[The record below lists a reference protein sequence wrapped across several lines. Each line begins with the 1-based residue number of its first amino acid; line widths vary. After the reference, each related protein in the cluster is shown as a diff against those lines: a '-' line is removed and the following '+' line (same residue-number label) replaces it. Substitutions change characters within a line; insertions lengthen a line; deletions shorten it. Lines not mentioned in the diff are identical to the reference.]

1 MAGHVNVVSDALVY
15 VHLPGSSAS
24 PSPLKI
30 ALQMSPVLCCVPL
43 RCFPEQLQTELIIV
57 IPGTAPV
64 ALHYHNYYTFII
76 YNIC

>member
-1 MAGHVNVVSDALVY
+1 MAGHVNAVSAALVY

-64 ALHYHNYYTFII
+64 AHTFT
-76 YNIC
+76 

>member
-1 MAGHVNVVSDALVY
+1 MAGHVNAVSAALVY
-15 VHLPGSSAS
+15 VHLPGSSTS
-24 PSPLKI
+24 PSPRKI
-30 ALQMSPVLCCVPL
+30 ALQTSHVLRCVPL
-43 RCFPEQLQTELIIV
+43 SCFPEQLQTAFLIV